1 MANHGFGAGGF
12 NADGHGQEEFAALA
26 RRYWNA
32 WGEMMRAGGAPS
44 AAGVGMPGFGMPG
57 FGAAG
62 AGVDKGAMP
71 GWNDAIAWWS
81 KLAQGSGGGAANE
94 TLDRFSQQASGWY
107 AQMQDVAAR
116 FAGRDGSAADITR
129 AWKDALGGGN
139 VFADAIRGM
148 QGPGQHGFE
157 QWGEQVKPWLDLL
170 QRGGRDWAGTP
181 AFGFAREHQQRW
193 QKLAR
198 AHDQHQQANQAH
210 HAMLGDATQRAFEL
224 FEQKLAERS
233 EPGRQI
239 GSARALFD
247 LWIDAAEEAYAEIAL
262 SPRFR
267 ASYGELVNTQ
277 MQLRAA
283 VQGEV
288 EQAAMQL
295 GMPTRTEV
303 DAAHRKIVQL
313 ERELRRLRDA
323 VQGLAGN
330 ADSPRAATAPPPRT
344 ATADTPAKRAP
355 AAAQTSG
362 RKASAKKAPMAPAA
376 KPASGKQTAS
386 RAPAAKPAR
395 GKPLTANA
403 TKAVKAAKG
412 KR

>member
-26 RRYWNA
+26 RQYWNA

-44 AAGVGMPGFGMPG
+44 TAGAGMPGFGSTG
-57 FGAAG
+57 VGA
-62 AGVDKGAMP
+62 DKGAMP

-81 KLAQGSGGGAANE
+81 KLAQGRGAGAANE

-210 HAMLGDATQRAFEL
+210 NAMLGDATQRAFEL

-247 LWIDAAEEAYAEIAL
+247 LWIDAAEEAYAQVAL

-323 VQGLAGN
+323 VQGLVGTGDA
-330 ADSPRAATAPPPRT
+330 PRAATPPPR
-344 ATADTPAKRAP
+344 AASASADTPARRAP
-355 AAAQTSG
+355 AA
-362 RKASAKKAPMAPAA
+362 RKASTKPARAASAA
-376 KPASGKQTAS
+376 KPASGKPVAS

-395 GKPLTANA
+395 GKPLAGNA